1 LFSNIINKNLVVVN
15 TSNQPPVL
23 SNPVLPDSIVRPPS
37 GSFDLT
43 ISITSIDP
51 DGHCDINT
59 VFFDAYRPNGQHI
72 GVGIIPMTYT
82 NNNVYSFTAPVI
94 GSTADSTFGYFK
106 YVFQA
111 FDNSNALSN
120 IISDSIKF
128 VRP

>member
-1 LFSNIINKNLVVVN
+1 LFSNIINKNLIIVN
-15 TSNQPPVL
+15 TANQAPVL
-23 SNPVLPDSIVRPPS
+23 SNPVLPDSVVRPPS

-43 ISITSIDP
+43 ISITAIDP

-59 VFFDAYRPNGQHI
+59 VLFSAYRPNGHFI
-72 GVGIIPMTYT
+72 ATIPMNYM
-82 NNNVYSFTAPVI
+82 NNNVYSYTAPVI

-106 YVFQA
+106 YIFQA
-111 FDNSNALSN
+111 YDNSNALSN